1 MRIEDYE
8 FIDDYV
14 YDGVWDEDCGK
25 NDGSLSCNV
34 LIPLDKKEEVDN
46 EWDEDVEDDYEPD
59 EWDENEYASDYRSFD
74 EYSPDYRSFMTANPI
89 SFKSIVGNYSYVNKD
104 RFIVT
109 FPNIPNLNNCNIDKV
124 SFNFSNRD
132 GGELSF
138 VINLFDDYATVVNQI
153 MDKFMYRSND
163 MMSYMKPKE
172 DNIVCLEILDPT
184 GVVICTYTFFNV
196 LLTTYNGG
204 EFSYDNSE
212 LHEISLTFKFD
223 YMLTEG

>member
-14 YDGVWDEDCGK
+14 YDGVWDEDCEK
-25 NDGSLSCNV
+25 NDSSLSYNV
-34 LIPLDKKEEVDN
+34 LSNLDKEEIDN
-46 EWDEDVEDDYEPD
+46 ESDEDIEDDYEPD
-59 EWDENEYASDYRSFD
+59 EWDGDWYR
-74 EYSPDYRSFMTANPI
+74 EFMLVNPFP
-89 SFKSIVGNYSYVNKD
+89 FKRIVGNYSYVNKD
-104 RFIVT
+104 RFIVK

-204 EFSYDNSE
+204 EFSYGDSG
-212 LHEISLTFKFD
+212 LHEISLDFKFD
-223 YMLTEG
+223 YVLTEG